1 MSRAGR
7 SLFLFSI
14 YVIAAGILLVFIP
27 NALFDVAGMPR
38 SSEVW
43 PRFAGVLAIVLG
55 LYEMLVGR
63 TSIPSLLRLSV
74 YTRASFILFLAA
86 FVLSGL
92 AKPVLIVLGAIDLAG
107 ATWTFLA
114 LRAAPR

>member
-7 SLFLFSI
+7 SLFLFSF
-14 YVIAAGILLVFIP
+14 YVIAAGILLVCIP
-27 NALFDVAGMPR
+27 NALFDASGMLR

-55 LYEMLVGR
+55 LYEMLAGR
-63 TSIPSLLRLSV
+63 TSIPGLLRLSV

-86 FVLSGL
+86 FVLGGL
-92 AKPVLIVLGAIDLAG
+92 AKPTLIVLGVIDLAG
-107 ATWTFLA
+107 AAWTFFA
-114 LRAAPR
+114 LRASP